1 MEKFWKNFINWITG
15 RNSNF
20 VTGNGFVP
28 VNSDPSNG
36 SIDPFT
42 SFMNKYTDAGVS
54 QRDVELNEM
63 SMQNVEDNYQRQV
76 TGMQKAGLNPAMMYS
91 GGSSSA
97 PSASSASTGADFA
110 SLVNLA
116 LLPAQIENMKA
127 NTAKTREETATN
139 VTLRDK
145 TVQETENLK
154 QQLKN
159 LVADE
164 KLSVARRN
172 EIQKALE
179 WADRLNT
186 AALQLEESQAR
197 LSDSQR
203 KEIDTL
209 LDGQKILQAKSIEDF
224 EHRWSEIEAK
234 IKQMAAVTQLTYED
248 IANYALNHMQTGFMG
263 TGLSLPN
270 LIRGFFGIKDDLIS
284 DSPAQG
290 KPSSDPGHG
299 YNAYTSKDFQD
310 APYGKGLLF
319 HRKK

>member
-15 RNSNF
+15 RNSSF
-20 VTGNGFVP
+20 VTGNGLVP
-28 VNSDPSNG
+28 VNSDSSKG

-54 QRDVELNEM
+54 QRDVELNNM

-76 TGMQKAGLNPAMMYS
+76 FGMQKAGLNPAMMYS

-97 PSASSASTGADFA
+97 PSASNASSGADFA

-145 TVQETENLK
+145 TIQETENLK
-154 QQLKN
+154 QQLNN

-164 KLSVARRN
+164 KLSVARRQ
-172 EIQKALE
+172 EINKALE
-179 WADRLNT
+179 WVDRLNT

-270 LIRGFFGIKDDLIS
+270 LIRGFFGIKEGLIS
-284 DSPAQG
+284 DSPAEG

-299 YNAYTSKDFQD
+299 YSAYTSKDFQD
-310 APYGKGLLF
+310 APYGKGRLF